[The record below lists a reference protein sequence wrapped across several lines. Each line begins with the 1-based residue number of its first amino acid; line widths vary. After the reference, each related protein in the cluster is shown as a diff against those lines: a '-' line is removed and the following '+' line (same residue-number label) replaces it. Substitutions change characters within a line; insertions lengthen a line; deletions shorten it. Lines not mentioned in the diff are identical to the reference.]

1 MNKHDKKEIYKA
13 LQEGAM
19 TYMSDEGKVR
29 HVVTSEWDLAGDV
42 WRIEELTHK
51 LVATK
56 ATLFSVKVSKSNQ
69 FSFYAVPL
77 GKSLQQALKTD
88 FTALDKHYP
97 MHVFNPYVAEFI
109 RQAKA
114 FEAIEIPM
122 TTSALRG
129 HEITTGIKALNDFVD
144 SIRRAGNAPE
154 FKKEIANFGRSAN
167 ARYLET
173 NKLIDAHFKNH
184 RRMLVMRFDVGYE
197 KDKGWPGPTKDPVT
211 YAETRK
217 HRQDLLK
224 YLKKMPSNNAF
235 IASACKM
242 EYGLDKKWHYHCL
255 MLVDGDKLRGD
266 VTIPRLIG
274 EHWKKTI
281 TQGRGL
287 YWNCNANKESYKCCG
302 IGMVSHDDMEMREG
316 LKKAVLYMTKP
327 DYYVK
332 LLVPDNHRTFWKT
345 EMP

>member
-1 MNKHDKKEIYKA
+1 
-13 LQEGAM
+13 
-19 TYMSDEGKVR
+19 
-29 HVVTSEWDLAGDV
+29 
-42 WRIEELTHK
+42 
-51 LVATK
+51 
-56 ATLFSVKVSKSNQ
+56 
-69 FSFYAVPL
+69 
-77 GKSLQQALKTD
+77 
-88 FTALDKHYP
+88 
-97 MHVFNPYVAEFI
+97 
-109 RQAKA
+109 
-114 FEAIEIPM
+114 
-122 TTSALRG
+122 
-129 HEITTGIKALNDFVD
+129 
-144 SIRRAGNAPE
+144 
-154 FKKEIANFGRSAN
+154 
-167 ARYLET
+167 
-173 NKLIDAHFKNH
+173 
-184 RRMLVMRFDVGYE
+184 MRFDVGYE

-255 MLVDGDKLRGD
+255 LLVDGDKLCGD

-302 IGMVSHDDMEMREG
+302 IGMVKHDDVDMREG

-327 DYYVK
+327 DYYIK
-332 LLVPDNHRTFWKT
+332 LLVPGNDRKFWKT